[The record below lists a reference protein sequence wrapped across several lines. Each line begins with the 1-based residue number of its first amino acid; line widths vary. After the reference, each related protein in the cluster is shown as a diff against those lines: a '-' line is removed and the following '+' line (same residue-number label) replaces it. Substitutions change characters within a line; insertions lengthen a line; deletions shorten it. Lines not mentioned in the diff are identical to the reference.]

1 MKTRS
6 HPEVGPRRTRTG
18 QERPTP
24 SAEDPLVSTQMGEF
38 VIEERIGAGGM
49 GVVYRAVH
57 PLIGKQAAVK
67 VLRAE
72 LMSAEQ
78 EQRLLVEARA
88 VNAIRHPG
96 ILDIFNFGRLADGR
110 PYIVMELLRGQ
121 SLSEL
126 MHAKG
131 RLDVGTT
138 VWMLDQMASALGAAH
153 RAGVVHRDL
162 KPANVFVVEVPDAPP
177 TLKLVDF
184 GIAKVLRS
192 SGELT
197 LTAGAVLGTP
207 DFMAPEQIRGG
218 AISPATDLYALGVL
232 AFQML
237 TGEKPFQGENVQVM
251 FAHVEQPAPR
261 ASSTVNGLP
270 PKLDALVLQLM
281 EKDPAR
287 RPASAEAVRQQLRGL
302 SRTLPEAPMP
312 QGVEASTPP
321 SAPRPRRTAARQAA
335 RPEVE
340 APTTPSSPRPRRP
353 TPPMTPRPE
362 VEAPT
367 APSSPRP
374 GWLTALLSV
383 RPEAEAL
390 ESPSTSRAG
399 WLAALLAMRPKSPSS
414 PRPRRIA
421 TLLREHRHRAPL
433 VAAGVAALAL
443 LATGLWASTRPQEA
457 PSELSRRMPL
467 PPTPTVVAG
476 TGSPPDRVRPPEA
489 QVPTPTMVAPP
500 APDVPHGEA
509 RDAAG
514 IAPVTEAKATGLP
527 PLPMGSPSEKR
538 MARRLFGLFKQLRA
552 RAKDVDAEG
561 ELKGRLVQQYRAA
574 VDAEEPERARI
585 HLALDA
591 WEKVLT
597 ERIARHDAPPP
608 VVQPVVPR
616 YPPLAIPALPALS
629 RSNPAELKL
638 ATRLE
643 RLVTELRQR
652 TGGQDIAPDLTR
664 QLVLLYGAAAGE
676 QTATRRMEVN
686 QALDAWQEQL
696 QARLPK

>member
-1 MKTRS
+1 MKTRRV
-6 HPEVGPRRTRTG
+6 PDTGPHRTRT
-18 QERPTP
+18 EPELPTP
-24 SAEDPLVSTQMGEF
+24 LAEDPLVSTQMGEF

-72 LMSAEQ
+72 LMSPEQ
-78 EQRLLVEARA
+78 EQRLLVEART

-121 SLSEL
+121 PLSEV
-126 MHAKG
+126 MRAQG

-162 KPANVFVVEVPDAPP
+162 KPANVFVVEVPDAAP

-192 SGELT
+192 HEGLT
-197 LTAGAVLGTP
+197 LADGAVLGTP

-218 AISPATDLYALGVL
+218 AIGPATDLYALGVL

-261 ASSTVNGLP
+261 PSSRVKGLP
-270 PKLDALVLQLM
+270 PQLDALVLQLM
-281 EKDPAR
+281 EKDPTR
-287 RPASAEAVRQQLRGL
+287 RPASAEAVREQLRGL
-302 SRTLPEAPMP
+302 ART
-312 QGVEASTPP
+312 TP
-321 SAPRPRRTAARQAA
+321 T

-340 APTTPSSPRPRRP
+340 AS
-353 TPPMTPRPE
+353 
-362 VEAPT
+362 
-367 APSSPRP
+367 PSSPRP
-374 GWLTALLSV
+374 GLLAPLMAT
-383 RPEAEAL
+383 RPEAEAPT
-390 ESPSTSRAG
+390 SPSSPLPWR
-399 WLAALLAMRPKSPSS
+399 LAALLME
-414 PRPRRIA
+414 RR
-421 TLLREHRHRAPL
+421 RRAPL
-433 VAAGVAALAL
+433 VAAGVAALVL
-443 LATGLWASTRPQEA
+443 LATGLWALTRAPEA
-457 PSELSRRMPL
+457 PPALSHRLPMP
-467 PPTPTVVAG
+467 PAPTVSAAPA
-476 TGSPPDRVRPPEA
+476 SAPNRVKPPEA
-489 QVPTPTMVAPP
+489 QVPTPATPAVAPP
-500 APDVPHGEA
+500 TPNLPDVPPEEA
-509 RDAAG
+509 RDATD
-514 IAPVTEAKATGLP
+514 IAPGTEAKATGLP
-527 PLPMGSPSEKR
+527 SLPLGSPSEKR
-538 MARRLFGLFKQLRA
+538 LARRLFGLFKQLRA

-561 ELKGRLVQQYRAA
+561 ELRGRLVQQYRAA
-574 VDAEEPERARI
+574 VDADDPERARI

-591 WEKVLT
+591 WEKVLA

-616 YPPLAIPALPALS
+616 HPPLVIPTLPALPRGS
-629 RSNPAELKL
+629 PAELKL
-638 ATRLE
+638 AQRLD
-643 RLVTELRQR
+643 RLVAELRQR
-652 TGGQDIAPDLTR
+652 TQGQDVAPELTR
-664 QLVLLYGAAAGE
+664 QLVKLYGSAAGA
-676 QTATRRMEVN
+676 QTATQRMEVN

-696 QARLPK
+696 KARLPK